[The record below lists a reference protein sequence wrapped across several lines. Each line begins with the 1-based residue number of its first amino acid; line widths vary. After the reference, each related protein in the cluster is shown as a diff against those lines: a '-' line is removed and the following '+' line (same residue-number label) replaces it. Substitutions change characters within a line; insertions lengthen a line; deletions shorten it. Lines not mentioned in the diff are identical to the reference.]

1 MSKGKNPPPT
11 QPPVNPRDPGNPPP
25 GDPPS
30 RCWTFQLVDVT
41 SAAKTVRNGAS
52 ASGTLSD
59 NRVLV
64 LSGGVAIGYAPVA
77 YSAEM
82 IAAVEDT
89 GGRLLGRVVSGE
101 EAAEVIVELC
111 VR

>member
-1 MSKGKNPPPT
+1 
-11 QPPVNPRDPGNPPP
+11 
-25 GDPPS
+25 
-30 RCWTFQLVDVT
+30 
-41 SAAKTVRNGAS
+41 
-52 ASGTLSD
+52 
-59 NRVLV
+59 
-64 LSGGVAIGYAPVA
+64 
-77 YSAEM
+77 M